1 MNIGL
6 TILAGVC
13 TAVIT
18 SIIFAIA
25 GRFKLHTRNDEDIKE
40 IKKEVEDLNKGQKII
55 FKLLLPLLVK
65 AQGKDNNGEMKEAL
79 KLYNEYMQ
87 EK

>member
-6 TILAGVC
+6 TILGGVC
-13 TAVIT
+13 TAIIT
-18 SIIFAIA
+18 SIIFGLA
-25 GRFKLHTRNDEDIKE
+25 GRLRVHTRNDEDIKE

-55 FKLLLPLLVK
+55 FKLLLPLLIK
-65 AQGKDNNGEMKEAL
+65 AQGKENNGEMKEAL

>member
-6 TILAGVC
+6 TILGGVC
-13 TAVIT
+13 TAIIT
-18 SIIFAIA
+18 SIIFGLA
-25 GRFKLHTRNDEDIKE
+25 GRLRVHTKNDEDIKE
-40 IKKEVEDLNKGQKII
+40 IKKEVANLNKGQRII
-55 FKLLLPLLVK
+55 FKLLLPMLISL
-65 AQGKDNNGEMKEAL
+65 QGKEMNGELKEAL